1 MKIAVM
7 GAGAMG
13 SLFGGLL
20 AEAGEDVTLIDVWK
34 EHVDALNA
42 RGLRIT
48 GISGDRAIEVNS
60 TTDPG
65 KVGSV
70 DLVIIFVK
78 SYDTAEAARDAL
90 PMASDET
97 VFLSLQ
103 NGLGNIDKTAEA
115 AGKHRIIRGVTAQ
128 GSTMMGPGEIYHA
141 GQGPTVIGELDET
154 STERVERIAKAFN
167 HAGIHTEISSN
178 IMGAIWSKVLVNV
191 GINPITAL
199 TGLRNGEL
207 LDHQEIRQVMKRA
220 VEEAMMV
227 AQSLG
232 IEMELDNP
240 VEKVYKV
247 AEATAANRSSM
258 LQDVER
264 GRKTEIDALN
274 GAIVEL
280 GRRIGVDTPVN
291 ATLVAAVKGL
301 ESVRSKE

>member
-20 AEAGEDVTLIDVWK
+20 ADAGEDVTLIDIWK
-34 EHVDALNA
+34 EHVDAINA
-42 RGLRIT
+42 RGLRVT
-48 GISGDRAIEVNS
+48 GISGDRTIEVNS

-65 KVGSV
+65 KVGPV

-78 SYDTAEAARDAL
+78 SYDTAEAARDAM

-103 NGLGNIDKTAEA
+103 NGLGNIDNIAEA

-128 GSTMMGPGEIYHA
+128 GSTMRGPGEIYHA

-154 STERVERIAKAFN
+154 STERVKRIAKAFN

-178 IMGAIWSKVLVNV
+178 ITGALWSKVLVNV
-191 GINPITAL
+191 GINPLTAL

-207 LDHQEIRQVMKRA
+207 LDHPEIRQVMKRA
-220 VEEAMMV
+220 VEEATMV

-232 IEMELDNP
+232 IEMEFDNP
-240 VEKVYKV
+240 VEKVHEV

-291 ATLVAAVKGL
+291 DTLVAAVKGL
-301 ESVRSKE
+301 ESVRRRD